1 MKLHR
6 YLLAAMLLAGAAA
19 AQAMPGAMNPEQSY
33 FSSPERY
40 ASYEPATLDR
50 NYASCLASGIDGVV
64 ESALAHV
71 IKVKLAWPEQGF
83 PKVEG
88 AVRKLS
94 VNGRTMAI
102 RYRAQLSSMVLD
114 NIRVFTITSCKDCQT
129 PEDLFE
135 AVAARLHQT
144 ALSAK

>member
-1 MKLHR
+1 MKLHG

-19 AQAMPGAMNPEQSY
+19 AQAMPGSMNIGQAY

-40 ASYEPATLDR
+40 ASYEPSVLDR
-50 NYASCLASGIDGVV
+50 NYASCLGSEIDGVV

-71 IKVKLAWPEQGF
+71 IKMKLAWPEQSF
-83 PKVEG
+83 PKVEN

-94 VNGRTMAI
+94 VNGRTMGI

-114 NIRVFTITSCKDCQT
+114 NIHTFEVTSCKDCVN
-129 PEDLFE
+129 PESLFE
-135 AVAARLHQT
+135 SVAQRLQQT